1 MRIIPVLAL
10 LSLLLVPVDAAAAP
24 NGNYYLQSA
33 VTGQNAAVSGSS
45 VVQHRPKGNEDRQ
58 QFSWNGSTLAEGG
71 LCLGRSGDAAQ
82 MVSCS
87 SAEAKWVG
95 LLDDQDRYRFKD
107 PGADRYLI
115 ASGTDQIRVGT
126 GNDRWFLTPVNPVRV
141 QPPADPR
148 LDEMT
153 FLTSHNAYA
162 NGVDGGFM
170 FANIAPNQS
179 RGIVQ
184 QLNDGVRGFMLDIH
198 QTPDGAILCHNSCT
212 AVSRPVALNVD
223 IQRIVDFLK
232 ARPTEIVT
240 VFLEDYVS
248 ADVLRNELARVQGLG
263 DVLFRAEG
271 VRENGWP
278 TLSQMRASGKR
289 LLIFTDHS
297 RDGRENSGVLY
308 QRDWTV
314 ENYWSMGSG
323 TGTSDWSCYSRWGE
337 KPLTATETGFRPL
350 FVMNHFRD
358 VPMQGTV
365 ATDNSKLVNRA
376 QRFCEPAARKT
387 PNYLA
392 VDFYHLNTPS
402 LPAERHP
409 SGAGSVALSA
419 TPTLC
424 LDNDKG
430 GTANGN
436 PVQIWG
442 CNNTYAQKW
451 RVVADGTIA
460 IAGKCLDVDNGGTTN
475 GTSVQLWECNGT
487 GAQQWRVR
495 SDGSAQNPQ
504 SGLCLDNPGASTT
517 PGTRLNIWSCNGSAA
532 QAWKFR

>member
-1 MRIIPVLAL
+1 MRIIPALAL

-24 NGNYYLQSA
+24 NGEYYLQSA

-45 VVQHRPKGNEDRQ
+45 VLQHRPKGNEDRQ
-58 QFSWNGSTLAEGG
+58 QFSWNGSTLSEGG
-71 LCLGRSGDAAQ
+71 QCLGRAGDVAQ

-87 SAEAKWVG
+87 SPDAQWVG

-115 ASGTDQIRVGT
+115 AAGTDQVRVGT
-126 GNDRWFLTPVNPVRV
+126 GADTWFLTPVNPVRV
-141 QPPADPR
+141 QTPADPR
-148 LDEMT
+148 LDEIT
-153 FLTSHNAYA
+153 FLTAHNAYA

-223 IQRIVDFLK
+223 LQRMVDFLK
-232 ARPTEIVT
+232 SRPTEIVT

-248 ADVLRNELARVQGLG
+248 ADVLRSELARVNGLT

-271 VRENGWP
+271 VREHGWP

-289 LLIFTDHS
+289 LLIFTDHG
-297 RDGRENSGVLY
+297 RDGREDSGVLY

-314 ENYWSMGSG
+314 ENYWSMGG
-323 TGTSDWSCYSRWGE
+323 GLGASDWSCYSRWGD
-337 KPLTATETGFRPL
+337 KPLTATETNFRPL

-365 ATDNSKLVNRA
+365 STDNSKFVNRA

-402 LPAERHP
+402 LPALRHP
-409 SGAGSVALSA
+409 SGSGSVELRSNPA
-419 TPTLC
+419 LC
-424 LDNDKG
+424 LDNNAG

-460 IAGKCLDVDNGGTTN
+460 IAGRCLDVDNGGTTN
-475 GTSVQLWECNGT
+475 GTVVQLWQCNGT

-495 SDGSAQNPQ
+495 SDGSVQNPQ
-504 SGLCLDNPGASTT
+504 SGLCLDNPGSSTT
-517 PGTRLNIWSCNGSAA
+517 PGTRLNLWTCNGTGA